1 MQDQV
6 NSHWTGQA
14 QQVGSRHDASSQE
27 IGFVAGCTGGKA
39 IIRAKA
45 DPSRPDIAKQWT
57 VGKLVSIELGQTR
70 VAALAY
76 AMRSADDGNSADI
89 SIDVDLLG
97 ETYIDEKGLERF
109 STGITAYPYMGAP
122 VQPIKSEDL
131 GRIYDNRRDRPAIIG
146 TLSQNTSVEATVSIG
161 QMLSKHFAVIGSTGT
176 GKSTSVSLL
185 LHKAIAADP
194 KLRVLILDPHNEFA
208 AAFPQHAVVID
219 TDRLDLPFWL
229 MRLDEFV
236 EVLFRGRPAIADE
249 VDLLRD
255 IIPEAK
261 KAFKGSNQDAMRK
274 SFERAAITADTPVPY
289 RIADIINA
297 IDERIGKLDGRN
309 EKPYLRSLRTRV
321 MAAVNDPRYN
331 FMFSATTISDTAMET
346 VAHIFRVPGEGKP
359 ISVFQLSGIPSEVVN
374 SVVSVL
380 CRMAFELALWS
391 GGALHTLVVCEEAHR
406 YIPADPTL
414 GFVPTR
420 QAIARI
426 AKEGR
431 KYGVSLGIITQ
442 RPGEL
447 DQTIFSQCS
456 TVFAM
461 RLTNEGDQQIV
472 RKAIPNSTGS
482 TINFLSSLGNG
493 EAIAFGEA
501 IAVPMRLKF
510 TRLSEAELPR
520 SSGLLTHAETG
531 SDSVDLRSI
540 VTRMRSTGGPNISS
554 FQQSYDA
561 QYIDEPY
568 EPAPYKKTANT
579 SPEVLDDLQPY
590 SSCILSRLSPNAA
603 PNEQNDPNR
612 AMKEELLRRSLG
624 DGFKR

>member
-1 MQDQV
+1 MHKQFASTRHEIDARDIAH
-6 NSHWTGQA
+6 NPQA
-14 QQVGSRHDASSQE
+14 ALS
-27 IGFVAGCTGGKA
+27 IGEVVACTGGKA
-39 IIRAKA
+39 VIRTIA
-45 DPSRPDIAKQWT
+45 DPQNPDLARQWT
-57 VGKLVSIELGQTR
+57 VGKLVSIELGSTR

-76 AMRSADDGNSADI
+76 AMRAGETAGARDI
-89 SIDVDLLG
+89 YVDVDLLG
-97 ETYIDEKGLERF
+97 ETFLNAEGNEQF

-122 VQPIKSEDL
+122 VLPIKSEDL
-131 GRIYDNRRDRPAIIG
+131 GRIYDNRHDRPASVG
-146 TLSQNTSVEATVSIG
+146 TLSQDASVEATISIG

-176 GKSTSVSLL
+176 GKSSTVSLL
-185 LHKAIAADP
+185 LHKAIEADP

-208 AAFPQHAVVID
+208 AAFPQHSVVID
-219 TDRLDLPFWL
+219 TERLDLPFWL
-229 MRLDEFV
+229 MRLEEFV
-236 EVLFRGRPAIADE
+236 EVLFRGRIPIADE

-255 IIPEAK
+255 LIPEAK
-261 KAFKGSNQDAMRK
+261 KSFKGSDQSSMRK
-274 SFERAAITADTPVPY
+274 SFERASFTADTPVPY
-289 RIADIINA
+289 RLADLITL
-297 IDERIGKLDGRN
+297 IDERIGKLDGRG
-309 EKPYLRSLRTRV
+309 EKPHLRSLRARIL
-321 MAAVNDPRYN
+321 AAVNDPRYN

-346 VAHIFRVPGEGKP
+346 VAHIFRVPGDGKP

-374 SVVSVL
+374 SVASVL

-414 GFVPTR
+414 GFIPTR

-472 RKAIPNSTGS
+472 RTAIPNSTGS

-501 IAVPMRLKF
+501 ISVPMRLKF
-510 TRLSEAELPR
+510 TRLKATELPR
-520 SSGLLTHAETG
+520 SNGLMTHADAG

-540 VTRMRSTGGPNISS
+540 VTRMRSTSGPNISS

-561 QYIDEPY
+561 TLAEDFMSIPLPSERND
-568 EPAPYKKTANT
+568 APD
-579 SPEVLDDLQPY
+579 VLDDLRPY
-590 SSCILSRLSPNAA
+590 SPSILARLSPSPAA
-603 PNEQNDPNR
+603 DEAGDKER
-612 AMKEELLRRSLG
+612 ALKEELLRRSLG

>member
-1 MQDQV
+1 MASLSA
-6 NSHWTGQA
+6 NSHEA
-14 QQVGSRHDASSQE
+14 AKRSESSAVL
-27 IGFVAGCTGGKA
+27 GHVVACTGGKA
-39 IIRAKA
+39 ILLAKP
-45 DPSRPDIAKQWT
+45 DPSQPDLMQKWT
-57 VGKLVSIELGQTR
+57 VGKMVSIDLGRTR

-76 AMRSADDGNSADI
+76 AMKASGEGHDPEI
-89 SIDVDLLG
+89 MIDVDILG
-97 ETYIDEKGLERF
+97 EIYRSDDGTEHFTTGL
-109 STGITAYPYMGAP
+109 SAYPYMGAP
-122 VQPIKSEDL
+122 VRAMESRDL
-131 GRIYDNRRDRPAIIG
+131 GLIYDKTSDKPCVVG
-146 TLSQNTSVEATVSIG
+146 TLSQDSHVPAKVSIG
-161 QMLSKHFAVIGSTGT
+161 QMLSKHFAVVGSTGT

-185 LHKAIAADP
+185 LNKAVEADP

-208 AAFPQHAVVID
+208 AAFPTLSVVIEP
-219 TDRLDLPFWL
+219 DRLDLPFWL

-236 EVLFRGRPAIADE
+236 EVIFRGRAAVADE
-249 VDLLRD
+249 VDLLRE

-261 KAFKGSNQDAMRK
+261 KAFKGTDQAAMRK

-289 RIADIINA
+289 RIADVIAA
-297 IDERIGKLDGRN
+297 IDERIGKLDGRS
-309 EKPYLRSLRTRV
+309 EKPHLKLLRARIL
-321 MAAVNDPRYN
+321 AALNDARYA
-331 FMFSATTISDTAMET
+331 FMFSNTTISDNAMET

-406 YIPADPTL
+406 YIPADHSL
-414 GFVPTR
+414 GFIPTR

-447 DQTIFSQCS
+447 DQTILSQCS

-461 RLTNEGDQQIV
+461 RLTNESDQQIV
-472 RKAIPNSTGS
+472 KTAIPNSSGS
-482 TINFLSSLGNG
+482 TVNFLSSLGNG

-501 IAVPMRLKF
+501 ISVPMRMKF
-510 TRLSEAELPR
+510 TRLKDIELPR
-520 SSGLLTHAETG
+520 ASGLVSHAESG
-531 SDSVDLRSI
+531 ADNVDLRSI
-540 VTRMRSTGGPNISS
+540 VMRMRSTSGPNISN

-561 QYIDEPY
+561 TLSDEFLTKESLPKWSD
-568 EPAPYKKTANT
+568 A
-579 SPEVLDDLQPY
+579 PEVFDDLSPY
-590 SSCILSRLSPNAA
+590 RPEMLSTIHHAPRQSSAAA
-603 PNEQNDPNR
+603 PVSDSNQAAKD
-612 AMKEELLRRSLG
+612 ELIRRSLG